1 MYSRIAFFA
10 KDFFPYI
17 IGIFAV
23 IMLFVF
29 FITFL
34 LKSPFTPRAKKIL
47 IAIAFFVVSTVLVFS
62 IMEGYFRYI
71 YDESDGLGFLQV
83 NKRWAQRHVVYNN
96 LFKRDRDFKTEKPA
110 GIIRIGMLG
119 DSITFGQ
126 GIANPEDRF
135 SNILQKNL
143 QEGGINAEVYN
154 LGVSGLD
161 SHEEIKAYQDL
172 SYLNFDIVVW
182 QYYLNDIQPEDKSIP
197 SKIIS
202 QNAYPIDLLRKLSE
216 KSTFFD
222 FLYWRFSSKYSTTF
236 DQLDSHYTSMY
247 GDETILNSHQKEL
260 SEFIGK
266 LKDENKEIIVI
277 IFPFIE
283 LLGPNYPATEAHS
296 KLQSY
301 FHSQDIETIDLLDD
315 LKNSNWKD
323 LIASRFDTHPNE
335 KVHNLAA
342 EKLYEKICPKLKQ
355 PK

>member
-1 MYSRIAFFA
+1 MYSRIAFFF
-10 KDFFPYI
+10 KDFSPYI
-17 IGIFAV
+17 IGISAV
-23 IMLFVF
+23 IVLFVF

-34 LKSPFTPRAKKIL
+34 LKSPFTPKAKKIL

-62 IMEGYFRYI
+62 ILEGYFRYI

-96 LFKRDRDFKTEKPA
+96 FFKRDRDFKAEKPA

-119 DSITFGQ
+119 DSVTFGQ

-154 LGVSGLD
+154 LGVPGLD

-236 DQLDSHYTSMY
+236 DQLDRHYLSMY
-247 GDETILNSHQKEL
+247 RDGSILKNHEEELSVFIKEL
-260 SEFIGK
+260 K
-266 LKDENKEIIVI
+266 NQNKKIVVV
-277 IFPFIE
+277 IFPLIE
-283 LLGPNYPATEAHS
+283 LLGPNYPANDIHS

-301 FHSQDIETIDLLDD
+301 FKSQDVPIIDLLDE
-315 LKNSNWKD
+315 LKGSNWKD
-323 LIASRFDTHPNE
+323 LVASKFDTHPNE
-335 KVHNLAA
+335 KVHMLAA
-342 EKLYEKICPKLKQ
+342 EKLYRKLY
-355 PK
+355 PLLTM